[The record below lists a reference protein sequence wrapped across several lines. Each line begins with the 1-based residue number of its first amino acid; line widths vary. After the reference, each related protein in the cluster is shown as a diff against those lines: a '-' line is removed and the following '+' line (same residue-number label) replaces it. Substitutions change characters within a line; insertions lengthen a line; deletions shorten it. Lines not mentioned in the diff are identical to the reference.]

1 MKCPFCGNTNTKVT
15 DSRSSEADDAI
26 RRRRECLE
34 CGKRFTTFER
44 LEETP
49 ITVIKKDGGREPFDR
64 EKLLNGIRRAVI
76 KRHVSVE
83 QTDALVSDVEAE
95 LRNQFKY
102 EISSQ
107 RLGEMVLQRLRRLD
121 KVAYVRFASVYG
133 DFQDPEEFALA
144 LSKLSAAK
152 RRARKTPGKMVN
164 K

>member
-1 MKCPFCGNTNTKVT
+1 MRCPFCGNANTKVT
-15 DSRSSEADDAI
+15 DSRSSDADDAI

-49 ITVIKKDGGREPFDR
+49 ITVVKKDDGREPFDR
-64 EKLLNGIRRAVI
+64 EKLLSGVRRAVI

-83 QTDALVSDVEAE
+83 QVEALINDVELE

-102 EISSQ
+102 EVSSH
-107 RLGEMVLQRLRRLD
+107 RLGEMILERLRRLD

-133 DFQDPEEFALA
+133 DFQDPEEFVVA
-144 LSKLSAAK
+144 LSKLDTP
-152 RRARKTPGKMVN
+152 RRKVRKTTTKSKKV
-164 K
+164 